1 MSYMPQSQALN
12 QGEGCRDTK
21 VGKKNP
27 ENNGVGGY
35 YRLLEILLPLAG
47 HFVQHGGGG
56 GDRNEEEVLR
66 QCREGQRARLDAW
79 NESTEAAVCAETR
92 GK

>member
-1 MSYMPQSQALN
+1 M
-12 QGEGCRDTK
+12 
-21 VGKKNP
+21 GKKNP

-56 GDRNEEEVLR
+56 GMRNEEEVLR
-66 QCREGQRARLDAW
+66 QCREG
-79 NESTEAAVCAETR
+79 
-92 GK
+92 